1 MLGVDKIGK
10 IRRSRYCEG
19 RSIKGISRDLGVSR
33 TTSPPFEE
41 VGPTYVF
48 EAASDAEQSVSARR
62 S

>member
-10 IRRSRYCEG
+10 IRRARYREG
-19 RSIKGISRDLGVSR
+19 RSIKGISQDLGVSR

-41 VGPTYVF
+41 IGPTHVF
-48 EAASDAEQSVSARR
+48 EAASDAEHSIGARL